1 MLMAHMISYIS
12 GIDVYVAE
20 LMVES
25 NVTLEAQVVLSVLKT
40 ISDLQVT
47 DGNGVSHTVTLQNNE
62 LVAGI
67 VLVHYCHY
75 FVFHCRPNSYFY
87 TCPVMHD
94 LHLLFVCMPLDSVH
108 MPAPFSSGS
117 FTVELSGPSTKF

>member
-1 MLMAHMISYIS
+1 MLMAHMISYIF

-40 ISDLQVT
+40 ISDLQVN
-47 DGNGVSHTVTLQNNE
+47 DSNGVSRRVTLQNNE

-67 VLVHYCHY
+67 VLVHY
-75 FVFHCRPNSYFY
+75 FLSFIVDQTVILIQNK
-87 TCPVMHD
+87 
-94 LHLLFVCMPLDSVH
+94 LLL
-108 MPAPFSSGS
+108 
-117 FTVELSGPSTKF
+117 